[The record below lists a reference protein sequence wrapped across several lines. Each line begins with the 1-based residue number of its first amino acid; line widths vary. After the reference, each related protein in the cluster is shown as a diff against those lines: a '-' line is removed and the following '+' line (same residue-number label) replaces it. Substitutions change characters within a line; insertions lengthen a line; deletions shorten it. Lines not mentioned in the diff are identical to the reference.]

1 MSQPQAQRA
10 ATRKQRCP
18 AGILHHLQL
27 MNDSTLAVT
36 TLRDVL
42 WRLMFYA
49 GAVSRPRSSIAGEK
63 RKREGCAMW
72 SAFLDAGWSRQREQV
87 EYRSRA
93 DEAGVKAEV
102 AGTALL
108 IWKRSLWP

>member
-1 MSQPQAQRA
+1 MALPPGQARRERRRQMQDAACSAMVPPMSRSQAQRA

-27 MNDSTLAVT
+27 MNDSTLALT

-49 GAVSRPRSSIAGEK
+49 GAVSRPRSSKAGEK
-63 RKREGCAMW
+63 RKREGCAM
-72 SAFLDAGWSRQREQV
+72 
-87 EYRSRA
+87 
-93 DEAGVKAEV
+93 
-102 AGTALL
+102 
-108 IWKRSLWP
+108 